1 VEGVPWM
8 DDTDAIGPSCGG
20 ATFIIGFMFFQI
32 DRLVLEDE
40 DEASPGAHVVVLA
53 IENLNNFIFLIVAN
67 QMSQPRSIGQ
77 TEATDLHREQGNRGR
92 RRSEGQE
99 RGRGGGGM
107 KLVWEENQ
115 HPQGSDKESQGPQR
129 SWFLS
134 LGELAQV
141 RQEKSSE
148 PLERGGSETL
158 VNEEVLLPL
167 MPLPLVVKEWG

>member
-1 VEGVPWM
+1 
-8 DDTDAIGPSCGG
+8 
-20 ATFIIGFMFFQI
+20 
-32 DRLVLEDE
+32 
-40 DEASPGAHVVVLA
+40 
-53 IENLNNFIFLIVAN
+53 
-67 QMSQPRSIGQ
+67 
-77 TEATDLHREQGNRGR
+77 
-92 RRSEGQE
+92 
-99 RGRGGGGM
+99 
-107 KLVWEENQ
+107 VWEENQ

-148 PLERGGSETL
+148 SLERGGSETL